1 MSSQMTNNNVRNL
14 NDICRG
20 LVEDVDYALAA
31 AVVDQETG
39 LLLGVSHTVHY
50 FTQSYLDTVAA
61 AAVEMFRGK
70 AVNTIEKLIAELRAT
85 EPKHLTQEIQLTT
98 ADTYHFMT
106 VVPNKTNILAVL
118 VTSKKISLGMGWA
131 SLRGRLKEIA
141 DACP

>member
-14 NDICRG
+14 NDICRS

-70 AVNTIEKLIAELRAT
+70 AVNTIEKLIAELRAA
-85 EPKHLTQEIQLTT
+85 EPKHLAQEIQLTT

-118 VTSKKISLGMGWA
+118 VTGKKISLGMGWA
-131 SLRGRLKEIA
+131 SLRGKLKEIA